1 MADTAVDTTTTTE
14 ISAKE
19 LKEKKE
25 VVEEVEE
32 KENGSG
38 DAPANGNGTH
48 TNGAETKTNGA
59 DDSEETPV
67 CEKEE
72 EDGEGL
78 DAAKDAEEVAGEE
91 VDHPVKLPADEV
103 EHPVKRPADDEVDH
117 PVKLPADEVD
127 HPVKRPADEEDQ
139 LETKKQKT
147 ENGESKEA
155 EVKA

>member
-14 ISAKE
+14 ISAK
-19 LKEKKE
+19 
-25 VVEEVEE
+25 
-32 KENGSG
+32 
-38 DAPANGNGTH
+38 H

-67 CEKEE
+67 GEKEE

-91 VDHPVKLPADEV
+91 VDHPVKCPADEGV
-103 EHPVKRPADDEVDH
+103 DHPVKHPADEEVDH

-139 LETKKQKT
+139 VETKKQKT